1 MVSLF
6 VVILTFFASLVSALF
21 GGGSGLLIV
30 PGIFWLLT
38 HINPPEQHYLM
49 QTTIATSFL
58 LSIPIGLISS
68 LKHYKY
74 GNKDNNLIK
83 KYLHFILLGVVI
95 GLLTLLFIKTNFLKI
110 YFSIMVFSISLWMYF
125 KKPDNLENIKKQK
138 IWPKWL
144 VHFIS
149 FLIGFISTTIGASI
163 FIVPFLI
170 KMKVDIRKA
179 IATSTVIVFIYA
191 VIASISLILIG
202 LSLNDLPEDNIGLIN
217 LPIFLVG
224 LLPSI
229 IGSLIGTRLANS
241 LPKEKLKLIFV
252 IMMLA
257 VAIIM
262 AIPK

>member
-1 MVSLF
+1 MIILF
-6 VVILTFFASLVSALF
+6 VIILTFFASLVSALF

-38 HINPPEQHYLM
+38 HINNPGQHYIM

-74 GNKDNNLIK
+74 GNIDINLIK
-83 KYLHFILLGVVI
+83 RYLPLILLGVII
-95 GLLTLLFIKTNFLKI
+95 GLIALLFIKTDFLKL
-110 YFSIMVFSISLWMYF
+110 YFSIMVFGIALWMYF
-125 KKPDNLENIKKQK
+125 KKSEDYNHIKSQK
-138 IWPKWL
+138 ELSIWF
-144 VHFIS
+144 VRIIS

-202 LSLNDLPEDNIGLIN
+202 LSLQNLPNGNIGLIN
-217 LPIFLVG
+217 LPIFLTGVA
-224 LLPSI
+224 PSI
-229 IGSLIGTRLANS
+229 VGSLIGTKLANI
-241 LPKEKLKLIFV
+241 LPKNRLKSIFV
-252 IMMLA
+252 IMMII
-257 VAIIM
+257 VSVIM

>member
-6 VVILTFFASLVSALF
+6 VIILTFFASLISALF

-38 HINPPEQHYLM
+38 NINHPDQQYLM

-68 LKHYKY
+68 VKHYKY
-74 GNKDNNLIK
+74 GNIEKELIN
-83 KYLHFILLGVVI
+83 KYLPMILFGVII
-95 GLLTLLFIKTNFLKI
+95 GLIALLFIKTNFLKI
-110 YFSIMVFSISLWMYF
+110 YFSVMVFSIALWMYF
-125 KKPDNLENIKKQK
+125 KKPENIEEIKNQK
-138 IWPKWL
+138 NWPKWL
-144 VHFIS
+144 VNFIS
-149 FLIGFISTTIGASI
+149 FLIGFVSTTIGASI

-179 IATSTVIVFIYA
+179 IATSTVIVCIYA
-191 VIASISLILIG
+191 IIAAISLIIIG
-202 LSLNDLPEDNIGLIN
+202 LNLNNLPSGNIGLIN

-224 LLPSI
+224 FIPAI
-229 IGSLIGTRLANS
+229 IGSLIGTSLANS
-241 LPKEKLKLIFV
+241 LPKEKLKIVFV
-252 IMMLA
+252 IMMIS
-257 VAIIM
+257 VSVIM